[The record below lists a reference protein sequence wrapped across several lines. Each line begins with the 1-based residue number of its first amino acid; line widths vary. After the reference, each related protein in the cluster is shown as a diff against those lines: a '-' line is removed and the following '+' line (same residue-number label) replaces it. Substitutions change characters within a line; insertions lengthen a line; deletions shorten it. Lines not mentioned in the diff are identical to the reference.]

1 MKVIIREINVISL
14 TCQMARTNVS
24 DGYQR
29 VDEIRKKKSEKSE
42 KRNDTMQV
50 DISNLL
56 IFDLLSFILID
67 TPFIAVLLPYS
78 ASKKRFSGV

>member
-29 VDEIRKKKSEKSE
+29 VDEIRKKKSEK
-42 KRNDTMQV
+42 RNVTMQV